1 VVDQPMLV
9 QQVHLG
15 KVTQAVLARLAE
27 IMAQAAVA
35 VQERLELMEH
45 QRLAVTAVLVRLT
58 R

>member
-1 VVDQPMLV
+1 VDQPMLV

>member
-1 VVDQPMLV
+1 MLV

-15 KVTQAVLARLAE
+15 KVTQAAQARLVE
-27 IMAQAAVA
+27 IMAQAAAA